1 MENLGIDIKL
11 LVAQAINFGIFLFIF
26 QKFISKP
33 FLAYLKKQK
42 DEEELR
48 AEFAEE
54 IESRKEKLD
63 AEDAK
68 MEKERKKKLDKAIA
82 QAKEDAE
89 VVKQEIIE
97 TARKE
102 AAEIVEKG
110 KEQIAQERKELYKD
124 IRQQITTVSMMVVEK
139 ALREYLTDDA
149 QKKITQNIVK
159 HIPSDAKLE
168 N

>member
-11 LVAQAINFGIFLFIF
+11 LIAQAINFGIFLFIF

-42 DEEELR
+42 EEEELR

-54 IESRKEKLD
+54 LETRKEKLD

-68 MEKERKKKLDKAIA
+68 LEKERKKKLEKAITE
-82 QAKEDAE
+82 AKTDAE
-89 VVKQEIIE
+89 VVKAEIIE
-97 TARKE
+97 TAHKE
-102 AAEIVEKG
+102 AATIVEKG

-124 IRQQITTVSMMVVEK
+124 IRQQITSVSMLVVEK

-159 HIPSDAKLE
+159 HIPDETKLA

>member
-11 LVAQAINFGIFLFIF
+11 LIAQLVNFGIFFFIF

-33 FLAYLKKQK
+33 FFAYLNKQK
-42 DEEELR
+42 KEEETR

-54 IESRKEKLD
+54 IEKRKAKLD

-68 MEKERKKKLDKAIA
+68 LEKERKTKLEKALQ
-82 QAKEDAE
+82 QAKADAE
-89 VVKQEIIE
+89 EVKHEIIE
-97 TARKE
+97 TAKKE
-102 AAEIVEKG
+102 AAAIIEKG
-110 KEQIAQERKELYKD
+110 HVQLAEEKKELYKD
-124 IRQQITTVSMMVVEK
+124 LRQQIASVSMIVVEK

-159 HIPSDAKLE
+159 HIPEDTKLQ